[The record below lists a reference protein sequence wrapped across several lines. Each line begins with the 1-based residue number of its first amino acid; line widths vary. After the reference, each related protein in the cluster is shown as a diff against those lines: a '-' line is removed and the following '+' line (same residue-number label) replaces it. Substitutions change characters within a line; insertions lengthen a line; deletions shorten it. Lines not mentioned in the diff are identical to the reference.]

1 MMMTEAQLKDFLEKA
16 QQDRPAVRRAVFSEL
31 VPPPAGQMAISIDYL
46 SDIEVVLS
54 ARLGS
59 TTLKIR
65 EILKLEEGSVI
76 ELDQPVGQSV
86 DVCVNGQPVGRAEV
100 VVLGSNF
107 GLRMENIYRREKKS
121 VAREEEEGQ
130 T

>member
-1 MMMTEAQLKDFLEKA
+1 MMTEEQLREFLEKA
-16 QQDRPAVRRAVFSEL
+16 QPERATVRRAVFSEL
-31 VPPPAGQMAISIDYL
+31 VPPPAGQMAINIDYL

-59 TTLKIR
+59 ATLKIK

-76 ELDQPVGQSV
+76 ELEQPVGQSV

-121 VAREEEEGQ
+121 AAQEEEEARA
-130 T
+130 